1 MAENVRFYNLLAH
14 IKYGDD
20 VHEVN
25 VALKNIW
32 DHGGNIMLDL
42 YFYRDKSSKVM
53 DSAYIKDILD
63 LNTEKLYTS
72 CTDLLQDYKEKN
84 APQTQREKNPV
95 LKRQPVNLELLEVL
109 KDDIVILLFVAK
121 CIDYFSEIKKKT
133 ILQYIEQHHPHPQSL
148 SKNYID
154 VCLKSLHPTKE
165 EFYQAVE
172 NMRQKTPEEAEDL
185 VQAVVKICISD
196 GFLAYEEK
204 VYLAEIL
211 QILREQGVEPD
222 VGL

>member
-1 MAENVRFYNLLAH
+1 MSENIRFYNLLAH

-20 VHEVN
+20 VREEN

-32 DHGGNIMLDL
+32 NHGGNIMLNL
-42 YFYRDKSSKVM
+42 YFYRDKSSKVI
-53 DSAYIKDILD
+53 DSAYIKDIMN

-72 CTDLLQDYKEKN
+72 CSVLLRDYNEFKSQTEQVED
-84 APQTQREKNPV
+84 APVK
-95 LKRQPVNLELLEVL
+95 KAPVNLELLKVL
-109 KDDIVILLFVAK
+109 KDDIIILLYIAK
-121 CIDYFSEIKKKT
+121 CVDYFSEIKKKT

-148 SKNYID
+148 SKNY
-154 VCLKSLHPTKE
+154 VESCLKALQPTTE

-172 NMRQKTPEEAEDL
+172 NLSQKTPEEAEEL
-185 VQAVVKICISD
+185 VQAVVKICIGD
-196 GFLAYEEK
+196 GFLAYNEK
-204 VYLAEIL
+204 IYLAEIL